1 MAFISL
7 SIKFHLPE
15 DSAVGSLV
23 YNFTA
28 VDPEGHSIIF
38 SSSDLSP
45 LFSLSK
51 NGELRLNATI
61 DHEDTSSELSF
72 TLTGSDGSGSSQ
84 VGVVISITD
93 VNDNSPVFNKNS
105 YQGSL
110 PENQPPGTTIIQVGA
125 TDSDSGSNGAIT
137 YSLVKRAGDDEAL
150 LYLGVSPQGG
160 VFSQYTIDYERIQSL
175 SVTVRASDNG
185 SPPQHTDVPLTVIV
199 ENVPEKAPM
208 FIEPSYSVSINKAT
222 PTDSSLLRV
231 QAIAEDNVT
240 SIRYRLKD
248 DLDMFEIDKESGV
261 IFNNAD
267 ISSFNET
274 TYELEVTAMN
284 NDISTSVPVFIS
296 IASAIES
303 VSVYPRTFYVSNFP
317 YLLPDEISLGRLTV
331 PGLPFQYSLSLV
343 PSFHEFED
351 YFTLLQGDELTM
363 SSFAP
368 ARIHTLNLSI
378 SSGNQNWFD
387 QIEVHFN
394 HLSNS
399 SLANHISLLLPNLK
413 LNSLGSHILSNL
425 FKAVA
430 SQISC
435 SVNRLQLVSIQGTDR
450 GTELVITVLK
460 PDLVSY
466 VDKEDLLYRLIENID
481 SISEDAQWTV
491 LIPDTELCFESYCS
505 NFQQC
510 VASVTLFTPWPQQ
523 TLATE
528 QSLSVLSLPFSLSPS
543 CLCPKGFSD
552 SNNCAEEINECSSN
566 PCLFGAKCVDLVDG
580 YECECPLYTSG
591 KNCSVVCPSAS
602 CELCSPNPCLKG
614 GDCTVQNTGDR
625 LCSECPNGRIGPL
638 CELTTAHFQG
648 SGYVEIPSP
657 AIKSSLNVTFSFS
670 TFSPNSVLMYT
681 GKPHLLFT
689 YTITSHTYLL
699 HISLKPHPL
708 VTYIIASHTYLL
720 HISLRHTY
728 LLHIIIASHTC
739 LFFSIF
745 LLSDFFLST
754 ACTCTRV

>member
-1 MAFISL
+1 MAFIPL
-7 SIKFHLPE
+7 SIKVHLPE
-15 DSAVGSLV
+15 DSSVGSLV

-28 VDPEGHSIIF
+28 VDPEGDLIMF
-38 SSSDLSP
+38 SSSGLSP
-45 LFSLSK
+45 FFSLSPS
-51 NGELRLNATI
+51 GELRLQTAI
-61 DHEDTSSELSF
+61 DHEDTSSKLSF
-72 TLTGSDGSGSSQ
+72 TLTGSDGSSSSK

-93 VNDNSPVFNKNS
+93 VYDNSPVFNENS

-110 PENQPPGTTIIQVGA
+110 PENQPPGTTIIQVVA

-137 YSLVKRAGDDEAL
+137 YSLVKRAGDDEEAL

-175 SVTVRASDNG
+175 AVTVRASDNG
-185 SPPQHTDVPLTVIV
+185 SPPQHTDVPLTVTV
-199 ENVPEKAPM
+199 ENVPEKAPV

-222 PTDSSLLRV
+222 PTDSPLLRV

-240 SIRYRLKD
+240 SIRYRLKG
-248 DLDMFEIDKESGV
+248 DLNMFEIDKESGV
-261 IFNNAD
+261 IFNTAD
-267 ISSFNET
+267 ISSLNET

-317 YLLPDEISLGRLTV
+317 HLLPDEISLGRLTV

-351 YFTLLQGDELTM
+351 YFTLLQGDELIM

-399 SLANHISLLLPNLK
+399 SLANHISFLLPNLK
-413 LNSLGSHILSNL
+413 LNSLSSHLLSNL

-450 GTELVITVLK
+450 DTELVITVLK

-491 LIPDTELCFESYCS
+491 LIPDTELCFESFCV

-523 TLATE
+523 SLTTE

-552 SNNCAEEINECSSN
+552 SNNCAEEINECSPN

-614 GDCTVQNTGDR
+614 KECEVETTGNLR
-625 LCSECPNGRIGPL
+625 CIGCPSGILGPL
-638 CELTTAHFQG
+638 CELTTVHFQG

-681 GKPHLLFT
+681 GKSHLLVT

-699 HISLKPHPL
+699 HISLKATPTCYIYYCKPHLL
-708 VTYIIASHTYLL
+708 VAYYNCKSYLF
-720 HISLRHTY
+720 I
-728 LLHIIIASHTC
+728 
-739 LFFSIF
+739 FF
-745 LLSDFFLST
+745 
-754 ACTCTRV
+754 